1 MRTKSYL
8 LGFICIVAT
17 TLLIIIFG
25 DQRPDIQ
32 SIVTETHKQLKNNI
46 QTFKENLKVA
56 EEKKLTADDKYL
68 NFLGFVPNP
77 RLYPLSVWTNTT
89 LPVIVSYL
97 CDGDIDQGIG
107 LTRNIGHFLPNHTL
121 LLYNL
126 GLRRYDLQM
135 ILSYCNSSRC
145 IVMDFDLSD
154 FPSHVNDQHLHA
166 FRPLVI
172 QDALNHAGAVFFI
185 ENNLRLSTSNIAPL
199 INKAVGNGKKHGS
212 GIITWR
218 TQHAVT
224 SLTHPRMFNY
234 FRTSDESFLFLP
246 MVESTKLLIYN
257 TEAIHSD
264 VMLPW
269 IQCCLIHDCI
279 LPIGK

>member
-135 ILSYCNSSRC
+135 VSMNFN
-145 IVMDFDLSD
+145 V
-154 FPSHVNDQHLHA
+154 
-166 FRPLVI
+166 
-172 QDALNHAGAVFFI
+172 ALK
-185 ENNLRLSTSNIAPL
+185 L
-199 INKAVGNGKKHGS
+199 I
-212 GIITWR
+212 
-218 TQHAVT
+218 
-224 SLTHPRMFNY
+224 
-234 FRTSDESFLFLP
+234 
-246 MVESTKLLIYN
+246 
-257 TEAIHSD
+257 
-264 VMLPW
+264 
-269 IQCCLIHDCI
+269 
-279 LPIGK
+279 